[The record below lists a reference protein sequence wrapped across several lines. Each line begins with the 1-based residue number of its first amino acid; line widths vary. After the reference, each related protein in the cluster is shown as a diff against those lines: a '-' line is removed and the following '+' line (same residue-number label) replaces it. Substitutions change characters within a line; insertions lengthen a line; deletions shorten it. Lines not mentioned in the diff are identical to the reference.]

1 MDLGV
6 FRESAADSKTGAT
19 TKKKKLGRTSTTTER
34 DPTYVHLRFSSH
46 LVFLLFSL
54 GVVVVVLAEF
64 FPLDGCTPLTVY
76 RTPAGK
82 SQLHLKRYNPRTAVL
97 QHIGK
102 YR

>member
-1 MDLGV
+1 MSLKVLKSVSVPIV
-6 FRESAADSKTGAT
+6 FSRGG
-19 TKKKKLGRTSTTTER
+19 GRSFGR
-34 DPTYVHLRFSSH
+34 V
-46 LVFLLFSL
+46 
-54 GVVVVVLAEF
+54 